1 MDELA
6 IGDAV
11 ACLVPVDDVM
21 GGVALEDS
29 QLTFRPGVCHVYGY
43 LDADKVSLGACK
55 VGPIVPLH
63 GAGRRNA
70 AVNAQQSHPLAR

>member
-11 ACLVPVDDVM
+11 TCLVPADDVM
-21 GGVALEDS
+21 GGTALEDS

-43 LDADKVSLGACK
+43 LDANKV
-55 VGPIVPLH
+55 
-63 GAGRRNA
+63 
-70 AVNAQQSHPLAR
+70 